1 MAHNCLIARSH
12 GTPLARF
19 DSNAGLNEQ
28 RQWWYK
34 YWQRERSAATPV
46 DQGRLVA
53 YDPVLLFLVLFF
65 FVHLWSFVYL
75 YIIIYI
81 YMHVFIYYIYLV
93 MFILFLLFRS
103 SQAVLQNQEICESSG
118 FWKDTLEVVQIIW
131 PVHFWPQVISES
143 RSSFWLQ
150 AQGRWGQGL
159 WCILVSPIQTLS
171 SRYKTLRMQDNSR
184 TKAWEKERK
193 KCCVYYSHIGA
204 HNMLQPFMIPWTNT
218 TLFIGPVKWTY
229 ILAFTNNFQ
238 PHIKSNHTLFSI
250 L

>member
-1 MAHNCLIARSH
+1 MALH
-12 GTPLARF
+12 
-19 DSNAGLNEQ
+19 
-28 RQWWYK
+28 W
-34 YWQRERSAATPV
+34 
-46 DQGRLVA
+46 
-53 YDPVLLFLVLFF
+53 PVLTATQVWTNNGNGDTSTGSVRDPQRHQWIKADWLHMTPFCCFSFCFF
-65 FVHLWSFVYL
+65 CSFMIL
-75 YIIIYI
+75 CLSIYNHI

-204 HNMLQPFMIPWTNT
+204 HNMLQPLMIPWTNT

>member
-1 MAHNCLIARSH
+1 MYVC
-12 GTPLARF
+12 
-19 DSNAGLNEQ
+19 
-28 RQWWYK
+28 
-34 YWQRERSAATPV
+34 
-46 DQGRLVA
+46 
-53 YDPVLLFLVLFF
+53 
-65 FVHLWSFVYL
+65 
-75 YIIIYI
+75 
-81 YMHVFIYYIYLV
+81 IYLV

-103 SQAVLQNQEICESSG
+103 GQAVLQNQEICDSSG

-204 HNMLQPFMIPWTNT
+204 HNMLQPLMIPWTNT